1 VRPCLGQDVAKDLL
15 HLVELGLPADRRRS
29 ELDDRVAAVVGAAV
43 EPGLEQRLGKEAA
56 QESFGFLG
64 VERLARGLVL
74 DQLDPVEVAAP
85 RTSPTI
91 GRSRSFSNVVR
102 KAGAVALTWSTRFSR
117 SKMSRFAI
125 ATADNTGDRGT

>member
-64 VERLARGLVL
+64 VERLARGLC
-74 DQLDPVEVAAP
+74 P
-85 RTSPTI
+85 
-91 GRSRSFSNVVR
+91 
-102 KAGAVALTWSTRFSR
+102 
-117 SKMSRFAI
+117 
-125 ATADNTGDRGT
+125 